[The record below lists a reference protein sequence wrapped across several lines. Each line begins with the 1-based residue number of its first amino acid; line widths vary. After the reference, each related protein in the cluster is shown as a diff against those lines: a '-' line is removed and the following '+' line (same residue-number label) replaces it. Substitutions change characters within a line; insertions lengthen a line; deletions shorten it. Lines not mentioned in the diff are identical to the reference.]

1 MSALTRHSI
10 KVIIVSLLTVLI
22 GLAMVGC
29 SSSFSESQI
38 NELYAK
44 PGDFKGKSIKNLNL
58 QIVAVDKVKGEVHLQ
73 GFQNF
78 RKHEHP
84 TVVILDK
91 KDISYEEGEFIKV
104 KGEIIGGVTVVD
116 EEGVEMTAV
125 KIKAKKITKIKSTE
139 AIPAEDSIE
148 ARYDVKENGITGTI
162 DKIDFTSDE
171 IRVYLKVKNSS
182 NQKVEIFPEHSFV
195 EQDGNKYE
203 VDVNNN
209 LYEDVQINKLIKSG
223 ESVSGV
229 IVFKRID
236 RNLPFNFTLE
246 GIKGNKSEF
255 SLEFNFENE

>member
-1 MSALTRHSI
+1 MSVSTRHSI
-10 KVIIVSLLTVLI
+10 KVIIISLLTVLI

-44 PGDFKGKSIKNLNL
+44 PEDFKGKSIKNLNL
-58 QIVAVDKVKGEVHLQ
+58 QIVAVDNVKGEVHLQ
-73 GFQNF
+73 SFQDF
-78 RKHEHP
+78 RKYEHP

-104 KGEIIGGVTVVD
+104 KGKIIGGVTVVD

-125 KIKAKKITKIKSTE
+125 KIKAKKIKKIKSTE

-148 ARYDVKENGITGTI
+148 VGYDVKENGITGTI
-162 DKIDFTSDE
+162 EKIDFTSDE

-203 VDVNNN
+203 VDVNNY
-209 LYEDVQINKLIKSG
+209 LYEDVHISNVIKSG
-223 ESVSGV
+223 ESASGV

-236 RNLPFNFTLE
+236 PNLPFNFTLE